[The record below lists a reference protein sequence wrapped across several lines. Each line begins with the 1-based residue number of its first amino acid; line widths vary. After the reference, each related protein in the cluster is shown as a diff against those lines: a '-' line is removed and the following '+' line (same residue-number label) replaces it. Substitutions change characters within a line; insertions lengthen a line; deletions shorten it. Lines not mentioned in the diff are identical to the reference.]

1 MLYVEYINMSFSH
14 FVLYLQVEPEMVDT
28 YKATMESY
36 MSKPY
41 EERDAG
47 FDLSAITATPFTKG
61 PASKLMFGVRAG
73 FYDSIR
79 GHFRAYW
86 LLPRSSI
93 SKTPLRLA
101 NSMGLI
107 DAGYRGPLIA
117 MVDCTTDS
125 YTVEANQRL
134 FQLSNPEL
142 LPWKEI
148 RIVSEIPG
156 GPTLRGEGGFG
167 STDSRRESG
176 DSGLQSGSGST
187 DSSLQSRSSNSAA
200 RGGDTP
206 RPPSSPGFSPT
217 VHEYNAY
224 GC

>member
-1 MLYVEYINMSFSH
+1 MTSYHYISSMSSH

-28 YKATMESY
+28 YKTTMEAY

-148 RIVSEIPG
+148 HIVSEIPG
-156 GPTLRGEGGFG
+156 GPTLRGTGGFG

-176 DSGLQSGSGST
+176 DSGLQSGSGS
-187 DSSLQSRSSNSAA
+187 SNSAA
-200 RGGDTP
+200 RGADTP

-217 VHEYNAY
+217 HEYNAY

>member
-1 MLYVEYINMSFSH
+1 MSFSH
-14 FVLYLQVEPEMVDT
+14 SILYLQVEPEMVDT
-28 YKATMESY
+28 YKATVESY

-47 FDLSAITATPFTKG
+47 FDLSAITTTPFTKG

-117 MVDCTTDS
+117 MVDCNTES
-125 YTVEANQRL
+125 YTVEVNQRL

-156 GPTLRGEGGFG
+156 GPTLRGTGGFG

-176 DSGLQSGSGST
+176 DSGQRSGSGST
-187 DSSLQSRSSNSAA
+187 DRRPVDLSLESEHRSSNSAA
-200 RGGDTP
+200 RGADTP

-217 VHEYNAY
+217 HEYNAY

>member
-1 MLYVEYINMSFSH
+1 MSLSH
-14 FVLYLQVEPEMVDT
+14 YVLYLQVEPEMVDT
-28 YKATMESY
+28 YKATMEAY

-47 FDLSAITATPFTKG
+47 FDLSAISATPFTKG

-73 FYDSIR
+73 FFDSIR
-79 GHFRAYW
+79 GHFRAYL

-117 MVDCTTDS
+117 MVDCNTES

-148 RIVSEIPG
+148 HIVSEIPG

-167 STDSRRESG
+167 STDRRSV
-176 DSGLQSGSGST
+176 DPSLQSRSGST
-187 DSSLQSRSSNSAA
+187 DSSLQSGSRSSNSAA
-200 RGGDTP
+200 RGADTP